1 MQFSIYFWR
10 QYKKLLLW
18 YKMWD
23 IFFLG
28 EIIALMIKNLFFIPL
43 LELYYL
49 YK

>member
-18 YKMWD
+18 YEMGD
-23 IFFLG
+23 NFLG
-28 EIIALMIKNLFFIPL
+28 EIIALMIKNLFFIPH
-43 LELYYL
+43 LEIYYL